1 MSWFSRMVSGN
12 NGRNNG
18 AGLMPTVAPT
28 MAATRSNGGM
38 LPGLASIVAQNPVA
52 PLASPGRA
60 IGAGVGPTLV
70 PSAPTNV
77 PVLDLRSS
85 QAGQLLPYA
94 DGGMVPQAG
103 MMPPGQAGMMPP
115 GQAGMMPPGQGVPM
129 GSGMPAGPTRQL
141 SIQEMQAE
149 AQRLMQS
156 NPQVFQQVTAVLQ
169 QALSSGELTMQELN
183 TAIQMAVAAA
193 QNPELYPRLRQL
205 AIQQGLATDAD
216 LPVEYDQGIVFA
228 LIIAGT
234 AIQKQGGQGATATPA
249 QPVAQMRNGGQVM
262 AHMGKVKGGY
272 MPPEAAPSGGRTGRE
287 DDLVI
292 AVSGG
297 EYVIPAHVV
306 EKKGTE
312 FFDKLIGKGVSAA

>member
-94 DGGMVPQAG
+94 DGGMVP
-103 MMPPGQAGMMPP
+103 
-115 GQAGMMPPGQGVPM
+115 QAGMMPPGQGVPM